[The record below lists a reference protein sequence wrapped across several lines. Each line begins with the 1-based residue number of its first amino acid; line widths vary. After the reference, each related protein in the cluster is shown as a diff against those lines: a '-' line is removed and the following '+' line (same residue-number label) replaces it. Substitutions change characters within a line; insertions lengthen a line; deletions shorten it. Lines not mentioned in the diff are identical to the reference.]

1 MLAYYYE
8 TLVCETCVIEFI
20 DLILVIVVVIEGNI
34 FRVKSKCKMI
44 IKRNKFGK
52 LKIII

>member
-8 TLVCETCVIEFI
+8 TLVCETCMIEYI
-20 DLILVIVVVIEGNI
+20 NLILVVVVIEGNI
-34 FRVKSKCKMI
+34 FRVKSKYEMI
-44 IKRNKFGK
+44 IKKNKFGK